1 MLPKSDVRSK
11 NQRLTAEGKVI
22 YIDPFAG
29 EGYDAAADLI
39 LITHDHYDHNA
50 PEKVEN
56 RTSDCRVITWEEAL
70 EGGVHQSFDLGYV
83 TVESVEAGNNENH
96 NIQACTGYILTL
108 PDGITVYI
116 SGDTSKTEQ
125 MPLLA
130 EKKTELRAD
139 ERAYEAL
146 SEITGGEQGL
156 SYPGKIVPACEE
168 DWDTEFLDYILA
180 VRTVDSVSEAMDFIR
195 EHGTMHSECIVT
207 ADAAAAEKFL
217 SGVDAACVYVNA
229 STRFTDGGEFG
240 MGAEIGISTQKL
252 HVRGP
257 VGLPALT
264 STKYLVYGDGQ
275 IR

>member
-1 MLPKSDVRSK
+1 MKKIASAVISCFLCFLVLVCTGAGALAEED
-11 NQRLTAEGKVI
+11 NQSLDGHAKLLYMGHASIRITTAEGKVI

-56 RTSDCRVITWEEAL
+56 RTSDCRVITWEDSL
-70 EGGVHQSFDLGYV
+70 EGGTHQSFDLGYV

-130 EKKTELRAD
+130 EKNIDYAFFCCDGVYNMDVEEAAECAVLVGAKHSIPYHVIPAENGLFDR
-139 ERAYEAL
+139 ERAEQFEVSDRMIL
-146 SEITGGEQGL
+146 EPGEEIE
-156 SYPGKIVPACEE
+156 
-168 DWDTEFLDYILA
+168 
-180 VRTVDSVSEAMDFIR
+180 
-195 EHGTMHSECIVT
+195 
-207 ADAAAAEKFL
+207 
-217 SGVDAACVYVNA
+217 
-229 STRFTDGGEFG
+229 
-240 MGAEIGISTQKL
+240 
-252 HVRGP
+252 
-257 VGLPALT
+257 LT
-264 STKYLVYGDGQ
+264 
-275 IR
+275 